1 MLKILILLIVVS
13 LSSFQCIENEPLN
26 KSPIE
31 IIECLYTSPIIA
43 KDVVEIIDL
52 FKQHEYIKLISLVIE
67 KFPEIQKEVIKCFQN
82 QNDLLLE
89 DEEPESPSQP
99 AQPVDP
105 EDDFEIINYSKCI
118 QCYKLKKYHALA
130 RVGICMWNCWE
141 GGCNVVSKCS
151 SVPIHQ

>member
-1 MLKILILLIVVS
+1 MLKILTLLIVVS
-13 LSSFQCIENEPLN
+13 LSSFQCIEKEPLN

-89 DEEPESPSQP
+89 DEEPE
-99 AQPVDP
+99 
-105 EDDFEIINYSKCI
+105 DDDYEITNYSKCI
-118 QCYKLKKYHALA
+118 KCYKDKGYPKE
-130 RVGICMWNCWE
+130 VQEGTCNWNCFLYACLRVE
-141 GGCNVVSKCS
+141 KCS
-151 SVPIHQ
+151 SIRVKPKK